1 MNLAGAKAVVV
12 GMARSG
18 VAAAELLRSK
28 GAKVRTVDQNPAPVA
43 GFEVEPQIADSLTG
57 ADLIV
62 LSPGVPAD
70 LDIVGEQR
78 QKGVRV
84 IGDLE
89 LASWFLQGE
98 IIGIT
103 GSNGKTTTTAL
114 TGHILRLSGI
124 SVQVGGNIGTPP
136 AS

>member
-1 MNLAGAKAVVV
+1 MNIRGARVVVV

-18 VAAAELLRSK
+18 IAAVELLVEQGAQVTAVDQSPVKNARLAELGVSVCPQEAAAF
-28 GAKVRTVDQNPAPVA
+28 Q
-43 GFEVEPQIADSLTG
+43 G
-57 ADLIV
+57 ADLMV

-70 LDIVGEQR
+70 LDLAEDARRRSIP
-78 QKGVRV
+78 V

-103 GSNGKTTTTAL
+103 GSNGKTTTTA
-114 TGHILRLSGI
+114 
-124 SVQVGGNIGTPP
+124 
-136 AS
+136 